1 MVKFLVFSSLSFLF
15 WFLPIFL
22 GVYFIAPKKV
32 KNFILLIFSLI
43 FYAWGE
49 PIYICL
55 MLFSTVFDYINGLL
69 IERFG
74 LNTKGSKVVL
84 IISMIG
90 NLGLLGVFKYF
101 DFFMGSLNNV
111 FGLSLPFLNVALPI
125 GISFY
130 TFQTMSYTIDV
141 YRGVVPAQHNI
152 ITFGSYVTM
161 FPQLIAGPIVQYKT
175 VERELNSRSVGLED
189 VYIGVRRF
197 LIGFVKKVF
206 LANNIGFLWSE
217 ILGSY
222 SNLSSLTLILGL
234 ICFAF
239 QIYFD
244 FSGYSDMAIGLGRML
259 GFKFLENFNYPYIS
273 KSITEFWNRWHISLS
288 SWFKEYVYIPLGG
301 NRKGLKRQII
311 NIGIVWLLTGFWHG
325 ASWNYV
331 LWGIYYGILLIIE
344 KCFLLKILKDKPS
357 WISHLYTLFFVVIG
371 WGLFA
376 IEDFNILIDY
386 FENIVINPNGFISS
400 DIFYYL
406 KNYILLIVI
415 CIISSVNWGKTLYEK
430 IKESKY
436 SKIVI
441 VIVDILLII
450 CFILSLAM
458 LVSSTYN
465 PFLYF
470 RF

>member
-371 WGLFA
+371 WGIFA
-376 IEDFNILIDY
+376 IEDFNILINY